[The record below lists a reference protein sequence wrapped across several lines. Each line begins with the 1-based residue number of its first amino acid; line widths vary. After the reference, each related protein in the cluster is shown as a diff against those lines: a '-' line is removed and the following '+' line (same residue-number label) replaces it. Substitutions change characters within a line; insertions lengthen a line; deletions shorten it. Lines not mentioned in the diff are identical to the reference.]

1 MLEEDVRIRLVNKI
15 TDLKDKIS
23 ENERLPHQNQDLKF
37 IFDIEELI
45 DNCLN
50 NWYY

>member
-1 MLEEDVRIRLVNKI
+1 MEEKVRIRLIDKI
-15 TDLKDKIS
+15 IDLKDKIS
-23 ENERLPHQNQDLKF
+23 GNEDLPHSPQDLKF
-37 IFDIEELI
+37 LFDVEELI